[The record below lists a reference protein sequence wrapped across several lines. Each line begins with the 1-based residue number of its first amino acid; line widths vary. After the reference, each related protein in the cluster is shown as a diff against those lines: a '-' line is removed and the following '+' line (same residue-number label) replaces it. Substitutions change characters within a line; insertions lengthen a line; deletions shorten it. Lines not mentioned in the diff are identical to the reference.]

1 MPKVAN
7 LRAKAGSY
15 MKDGEEKTRYIT
27 VGSVIESP
35 KGRFYKLDSIP
46 AVEFDGWLYESNL
59 EDAPR
64 REVPAAPAKPAAQMP
79 ANFDEDIPF

>member
-7 LRAKAGSY
+7 LRAKAGTY

-46 AVEFDGWLYESNL
+46 AVEFDGWLYESSL

-64 REVPAAPAKPAAQMP
+64 REAPAASPKRAAQMP